1 MAQILKFDPAT
12 GDVLEIFESGFT
24 PDFDEKNA
32 NFKSGGNPKA
42 LNHLINPVLPDK
54 DLRLIKIVNR
64 VPVLRSKAETD
75 VIAATD
81 AAKVAVEVAKASDAE
96 DAQVFLKSL
105 LGVDLKPEQIA
116 PAVQALITA
125 RFL

>member
-1 MAQILKFDPAT
+1 MILKFDPAT
-12 GDVLEIFESGFT
+12 GEALDYFFTDYT
-24 PDFDEKNA
+24 PDFDEKNLM
-32 NFKSGGNPKA
+32 FKAGGNPKA

-54 DLRLIKIVNR
+54 DLRLIKVVNR
-64 VPVLRSKAETD
+64 LVVLRDKAETE

-81 AAKVAVEVAKASDAE
+81 AAELAAEAAKASDIE

-116 PAVQALITA
+116 PAVKALITA